1 MLLSLDNV
9 PTRDE
14 YVDMSTTTDTRP
26 AALELDWPELLNTVL
41 TLPGDTGSLSAI
53 YCRFY
58 NYSYLNQV
66 LMYMQ
71 GLNEPVATYKRWG
84 EIGRQ
89 VRKGSKARQILRPIT
104 VSRKDSDGNK
114 SADPKDSFTK
124 FKMVNCIFPLSDTDG
139 DDVDL
144 PELPAWSVTAAAL
157 TLNITK
163 ESFSGLDGNIQGY
176 SHGTTYAVNPVAV
189 HPLKTAV
196 HELAHIVLGHTSGD
210 EYSAHRGICEFQ
222 AESVAY
228 IVMSEVASA
237 EAWSPATSRAYVQ
250 QWLSDTVVTDA
261 QIKAC
266 FSAANK
272 ILVAGRS

>member
-1 MLLSLDNV
+1 M
-9 PTRDE
+9 TAA
-14 YVDMSTTTDTRP
+14 TATKP

-41 TLPGDTGSLSAI
+41 TLPGDVGSLSAI

-58 NYSYLNQV
+58 NYSFLNQV

-71 GLNEPVATYKRWG
+71 GLNEPVATYQRWL

-104 VSRKDSDGNK
+104 VKRKGDT
-114 SADPKDSFTK
+114 ADDDKTFTR

-139 DDVDL
+139 DDIEL

-157 TLNITK
+157 ELGITR
-163 ESFSGLDGNIQGY
+163 EPFAMLDGNAQGY
-176 SHGTTYAVNPVAV
+176 SHGKTYAVNPVAV
-189 HPLKTAV
+189 YPLKTAV
-196 HELAHIVLGHTSGD
+196 HELAHIMLGHTTGD
-210 EYSAHRGICEFQ
+210 EYSTHRGLFEFQ

-228 IVMSEVASA
+228 IVMSEVAPANSWSA
-237 EAWSPATSRAYVQ
+237 DTSRAYVQ
-250 QWLSDTVVTDA
+250 QWLGETEITDVH
-261 QIKAC
+261 IKPI

-272 ILVAGRS
+272 ILTGGRA

>member
-1 MLLSLDNV
+1 MTTATQ
-9 PTRDE
+9 P
-14 YVDMSTTTDTRP
+14 ST
-26 AALELDWPELLNTVL
+26 LELNWPELLNTVL
-41 TLPGDTGSLSAI
+41 TLPGDVGSLSAI

-58 NYSYLNQV
+58 NYSYLNQL
-66 LMYMQ
+66 LMYIQ
-71 GLNEPVATYKRWG
+71 DLHEPVATYKRWL

-114 SADPKDSFTK
+114 STDPNDTFTR

-139 DDVDL
+139 DDVEL

-157 TLNITK
+157 ALNITR
-163 ESFSGLDGNIQGY
+163 EGFAMLDGNTQGY

-196 HELAHIVLGHTSGD
+196 HELAHIVLGHTTGN
-210 EYSAHRGICEFQ
+210 EYSTHRGIFEFQ

-228 IVMSEVASA
+228 IVNSEVAPA
-237 EAWSPATSRAYVQ
+237 ETWSPATSRAYVQ
-250 QWLSDTVVTDA
+250 QWLGGTEVTDA
-261 QIKAC
+261 HIKPI
-266 FSAANK
+266 FTAANK
-272 ILVAGRS
+272 ILTAGRS